1 MEETFPLSH
10 LPVSHQGKVCLWG
23 PPHSS
28 SSWIFLSSI
37 CHTSPKILFCFS
49 QDWNRCIWN
58 DLQLIKLTL
67 FDSAECVHRI
77 PWIAP
82 ECVKSTSS
90 LSVASDKWGFG
101 TTLWEICYDGE
112 VPLKDKKLT
121 EVGDTRKNFKWQR
134 LYILIHTAKLMPY
147 FISCL
152 FAEQKERFYE
162 TESALATPDCKE
174 LAELMTH
181 CMNYDPKKRPFFRAI
196 VRDIDMLEEK
206 SMYQLS
212 VG

>member
-147 FISCL
+147 FISYVFL
-152 FAEQKERFYE
+152 LSRRRGSMKPSPHWPRQTAKSWLNWWPTAWTTTQRRDLSSGLSSE
-162 TESALATPDCKE
+162 T
-174 LAELMTH
+174 
-181 CMNYDPKKRPFFRAI
+181 
-196 VRDIDMLEEK
+196 
-206 SMYQLS
+206 
-212 VG
+212 